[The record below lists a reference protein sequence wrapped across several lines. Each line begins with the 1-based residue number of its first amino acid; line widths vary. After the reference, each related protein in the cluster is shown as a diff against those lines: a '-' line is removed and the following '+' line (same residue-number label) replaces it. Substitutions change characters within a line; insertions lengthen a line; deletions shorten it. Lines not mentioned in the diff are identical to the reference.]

1 VVAGGAGS
9 IAFVSVCLC
18 AIAVACVGAFRGV
31 GLGVVGAFLD
41 RAGGVWG
48 VCRERM
54 GVIGVVGV
62 WRMCGFVCGV
72 CWCCGRGCRICV
84 LGMVVFFV
92 VCGVW
97 WLCGVGLGGEF
108 SNTLRGRE
116 GVRKFGKILTPFFG
130 VPRLR
135 KGNLSGGGAN

>member
-1 VVAGGAGS
+1 V
-9 IAFVSVCLC
+9 
-18 AIAVACVGAFRGV
+18 
-31 GLGVVGAFLD
+31 
-41 RAGGVWG
+41 
-48 VCRERM
+48 
-54 GVIGVVGV
+54 
-62 WRMCGFVCGV
+62 GFVGIV
-72 CWCCGRGCRICV
+72 EGGCRICV

-130 VPRLR
+130 VPLLR
-135 KGNLSGGGAN
+135 KGNLSGGDTNRVFEHPQGEGRAGRIIQR